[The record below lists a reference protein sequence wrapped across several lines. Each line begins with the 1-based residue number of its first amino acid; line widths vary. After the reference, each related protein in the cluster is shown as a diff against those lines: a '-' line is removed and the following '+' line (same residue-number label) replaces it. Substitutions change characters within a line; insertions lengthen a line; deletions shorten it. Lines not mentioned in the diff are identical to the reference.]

1 MLNRGAE
8 VARIDARSHLASL
21 AGETL
26 LAPGDAHPIRILGVT
41 RDFAYVMTSGSPLGG
56 EVPIS
61 DVQAVFDRL
70 EAGEEV
76 ELSVASLGR
85 DAAFLGAAMLL
96 LPGAE
101 QLDDPLRVRLAR

>member
-1 MLNRGAE
+1 MLNRGAPL
-8 VARIDARSHLASL
+8 ARIDARSHLASL
-21 AGETL
+21 AGDTL

-41 RDFAYVMTSGSPLGG
+41 RDFVYVMASGSPLGA

-61 DVQAVFDRL
+61 DVQAAFDRL

-96 LPGAE
+96 IPGAE
-101 QLDDPLRVRLAR
+101 ELTDPPRVRLAR